1 MRKAAIL
8 LLMAALAV
16 PARAADDA
24 QKGGKPGTN
33 VEMPFLMA
41 PLSDADGK
49 LIGYAYV
56 STRLTA
62 MSDIYAL
69 AVRDKLPFI
78 QDKMVRDVNNEVIT
92 TPDDP
97 EKVDIAGLE
106 RRLLADADPG
116 NGCGQGQADHGL
128 HRTDRGTSPH
138 PDAGA
143 QHPARPDRPR
153 QARAQKPRQVPLRRL
168 IFHHPVA
175 PVSWFGSSQAAN
187 QAPGEL
193 RNQTTLEFNE
203 LAGVLRFRNSPGARH
218 ENHANFADRD
228 TRPRL
233 PRKQAFGSLRPP
245 LKRRVRL

>member
-78 QDKMVRDVNNEVIT
+78 QDKMVRDVNNDVIT
-92 TPDDP
+92 RPEDP

-106 RRLLADADPG
+106 RRLLADATLVMG
-116 NGCGQGQADHGL
+116 
-128 HRTDRGTSPH
+128 
-138 PDAGA
+138 AG
-143 QHPARPDRPR
+143 
-153 QARAQKPRQVPLRRL
+153 KVKL
-168 IFHHPVA
+168 ITVCTVQIAALHPVQTPA
-175 PVSWFGSSQAAN
+175 LNTPPDQT
-187 QAPGEL
+187 APGS
-193 RNQTTLEFNE
+193 
-203 LAGVLRFRNSPGARH
+203 A
-218 ENHANFADRD
+218 
-228 TRPRL
+228 
-233 PRKQAFGSLRPP
+233 PP
-245 LKRRVRL
+245 KNPVKSRCES